1 MPPNKHTKPGNRHGV
16 HYIKLF
22 PIEKEYINKY
32 VVSGKYYKTILN
44 ILDKKEPDIISSVKE
59 YLAKCES
66 GQKHSMTPNINGIID
81 MFNMLK
87 EEKLESKKLQNNHRS
102 SKSTALFLYLKSQYN
117 PSNKIQIED
126 IVPCHTKVWG
136 AAMLLST

>member
-1 MPPNKHTKPGNRHGV
+1 MILIFTCPKIDKNEILTEV
-16 HYIKLF
+16 LIK
-22 PIEKEYINKY
+22 EKEYINKY
-32 VVSGKYYKTILN
+32 VVSGEYYKTILN

-87 EEKLESKKLQNNHRS
+87 EEKIRK
-102 SKSTALFLYLKSQYN
+102 
-117 PSNKIQIED
+117 
-126 IVPCHTKVWG
+126 
-136 AAMLLST
+136 